1 MSTPMLTI
9 AAVAALA
16 AAGAAVRASG
26 SASQPS
32 GVRASREPAYTE
44 PRFPAGYFERPD
56 VVAAGKVAAQALR
69 EGRLL
74 GTGNFGQVFA
84 HGQHAVK
91 VPARTNMRGER
102 WSPQDVEPYLIHE
115 AGVANELAARGHT
128 VVPSVVLTRTP
139 EGTLAL
145 LRELGA
151 PPGTVTTAELGR
163 LEAAL
168 EAVEADGWDVDD
180 ALEVFRRL
188 DGSLFVADVG
198 WWRPRLR
205 PRGSS
210 PMDASDLPSLLGRL
224 AVDLGHDR
232 EVQRALSSTS
242 SIPDGGLMGML
253 RAEVDPDDVIVEL
266 FREDYMPY
274 MVESAELR
282 RKVGLPVPA
291 NLSRAIEAIQQQLDR
306 LGRQVAQDVPRS
318 AARKLKRTV
327 AAKRRG

>member
-1 MSTPMLTI
+1 MSPMLTI

-44 PRFPAGYFERPD
+44 PRFPPGYFERPD

-91 VPARTNMRGER
+91 VPARTNMHGDV
-102 WSPQDVEPYLIHE
+102 WSQKDVEPYLIHE

-151 PPGTVTTAELGR
+151 PPGAVTTAELGQ

-180 ALEVFRRL
+180 ALEVFRRP

-205 PRGSS
+205 PRSSS
-210 PMDASDLPSLLGRL
+210 PMDASELPMLLGHL
-224 AVDLGHDR
+224 AANLGHGQDVR
-232 EVQRALSSTS
+232 EALWSSAQ
-242 SIPDGGLMGML
+242 IPDDGLIDML
-253 RAEVDPDDVIVEL
+253 RAVVDPDDVIVEL
-266 FREDYMPY
+266 FREDFMPD
-274 MVESAELR
+274 MVKSVER
-282 RKVGLPVPA
+282 RRRLGLPIPLRLLHA
-291 NLSRAIEAIQQQLDR
+291 TEAIQRQLDR